1 MTEYQENLVVLAV
14 SLGFQTVKK
23 DGKVF
28 LVTIDENKTK
38 LFPFDP
44 KSGDALLGKDAEI
57 LAIIDKRLGIK
68 TESDDLKRR
77 YNLFMSA
84 MGDPNNQ
91 FWDKAK
97 AKNKK

>member
-1 MTEYQENLVVLAV
+1 MTEYQENLIVLAV
-14 SLGFQTVKK
+14 SLGFQTIEK
-23 DGKVF
+23 DGRVYF
-28 LVTIDENKTK
+28 MTIDENKTK
-38 LFPFDP
+38 LFPFEP
-44 KSGDALLGKDAEI
+44 NSGNALLGKESEI

-77 YNLFMSA
+77 YKLFMSA

-91 FWDKAK
+91 FWDRAK